1 MHIEDLVGVDC
12 ARRDLRPRT
21 RRGFVEKL
29 ASVVVV
35 VVVVVVVLAPQGTAS
50 SPPLLPSSAS
60 TSTSTSGTRPSCRG
74 RT

>member
-29 ASVVVV
+29 GSVVV

-50 SPPLLPSSAS
+50 SPPLSPSSAS
-60 TSTSTSGTRPSCRG
+60 TWTSTSGTLPSCHG